1 MRENDFVALLI
12 DLFKTFDYIKH
23 PLLFAKLFV
32 SLLSINMIF
41 SFLSNQTHLTKIN
54 ECFSERSRRENNVSQ
69 GSILDPLLFNIDLII
84 LMKLP
89 HILAQV
95 TPKE

>member
-1 MRENDFVALLI
+1 MNASVR
-12 DLFKTFDYIKH
+12 DL
-23 PLLFAKLFV
+23 
-32 SLLSINMIF
+32 
-41 SFLSNQTHLTKIN
+41 
-54 ECFSERSRRENNVSQ
+54 RRENNVSQ

-84 LMKLP
+84 LIKLP